1 MRRTKRKG
9 TNASESMA
17 KRARSMHERANLEN
31 IRALLKDFEGS
42 APEDGAVWMA
52 LECVLDSTPFGS
64 AITQHGAQECMPTE
78 SLPIVKREYEESFMR
93 GCCMPDD
100 TPCVMGEFCECNVI
114 DNFCG
119 SAFVLPQICAVNPRM
134 CILCIRKT
142 TQLLFYRIVSSGM
155 QTTQMIQMYGN
166 IAGVAG
172 EYHESAM
179 LTVPPGGPVHC
190 MPLPVVAHQRNRY
203 YAETGADGVRR
214 IRQRNVYFEDF
225 R

>member
-1 MRRTKRKG
+1 
-9 TNASESMA
+9 
-17 KRARSMHERANLEN
+17 
-31 IRALLKDFEGS
+31 
-42 APEDGAVWMA
+42 
-52 LECVLDSTPFGS
+52 
-64 AITQHGAQECMPTE
+64 
-78 SLPIVKREYEESFMR
+78 
-93 GCCMPDD
+93 
-100 TPCVMGEFCECNVI
+100 
-114 DNFCG
+114 
-119 SAFVLPQICAVNPRM
+119 
-134 CILCIRKT
+134 
-142 TQLLFYRIVSSGM
+142 M